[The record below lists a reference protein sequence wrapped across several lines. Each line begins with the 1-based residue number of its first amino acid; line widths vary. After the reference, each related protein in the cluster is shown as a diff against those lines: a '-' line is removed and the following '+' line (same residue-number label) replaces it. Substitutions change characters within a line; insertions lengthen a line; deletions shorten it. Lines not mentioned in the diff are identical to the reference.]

1 MFDKYDQAWAKYQK
15 KLRIVPLPLI
25 SWDFFSTT
33 NLEASNFNSFQKK
46 WVNKE
51 DYPTQIVNKSVVI
64 TDKNLTIL
72 FVTKE
77 ISELTGYHSSEII
90 GKSPRMFQGVLTSET
105 TKNKIREAVSKK
117 HPFKEVLLNYRK
129 DGSTYWCEIEA
140 YPKFD
145 KKNNL
150 VHFIAFER
158 IAS

>member
-1 MFDKYDQAWAKYQK
+1 MFDKYDEAWAKYQK
-15 KLRIVPLPLI
+15 KIRILPLPLI
-25 SWDFFSTT
+25 SWDIFNTS
-33 NLEASNFNSFQKK
+33 NLEASNFNSLQKK

-51 DYPTQIVNKSVVI
+51 DYHNQIANKSVVI

-72 FVTKE
+72 FASKQ
-77 ISELTGYHSSEII
+77 ISELTGYHKSEII
-90 GKSPRMFQGVLTSET
+90 GNSPKMFQGVLTSET
-105 TKNKIREAVSKK
+105 TKNNIREAISKK